1 MSEND
6 ERIHY
11 TAELQALI
19 TGILAHEPDELAYSG
34 ADGEVPDYDDTIHGF
49 MTDLVDRDELT
60 PEGLETAQAIIS
72 MVLDELAVKTQASLE
87 AITPDMLGRVL
98 RQKFQTFDL
107 FGLDGF
113 EFVDDIVI
121 EFARWAASQDLM
133 PKANVLKWGKAIETV
148 QFDRYAYALIVDAA
162 NKLEMVEIGQDMP
175 AIY

>member
-1 MSEND
+1 M
-6 ERIHY
+6 
-11 TAELQALI
+11 
-19 TGILAHEPDELAYSG
+19 
-34 ADGEVPDYDDTIHGF
+34 
-49 MTDLVDRDELT
+49 
-60 PEGLETAQAIIS
+60 
-72 MVLDELAVKTQASLE
+72 
-87 AITPDMLGRVL
+87 
-98 RQKFQTFDL
+98 

-121 EFARWAASQDLM
+121 EFARWAAAQDLM